1 MAKSR
6 VSSLVRVRQGKNYIE
21 FELDEDTGKLVIYI
35 ITPGD
40 VTPKVKASLNIEA
53 VNVLREL
60 LGLRKFVV
68 PTSEELHGEPKL
80 ATELP
85 PDTHR
90 ADEHESPDLSGSQ
103 SDEAVG
109 MA

>member
-53 VNVLREL
+53 VNVLRGL
-60 LGLRKFVV
+60 LGLKKAKL
-68 PTSEELHGEPKL
+68 EIIEHMKEPKL

>member
-60 LGLRKFVV
+60 LGLKKAKLEITE
-68 PTSEELHGEPKL
+68 PMKEPKL